1 MTNGESDARHAE
13 VLAEALACP
22 GTGPVGDSRTPMFGD
37 WLRGIW
43 AGSANPQRDGR
54 YVRTVRRTGR
64 MNPGTFYE
72 LTDGRGSFWQ
82 YPATSTVFIQ
92 TPAAAV
98 EGVAPPQAPS
108 ADGVPGMGGSD
119 A

>member
-1 MTNGESDARHAE
+1 MTNGEERERHAR

-22 GTGPVGDSRTPMFGD
+22 GAGPAGDSRAPVFGE

-43 AGSANPQRDGR
+43 AGDRNPQRDGR

-82 YPATSTVFIQ
+82 YPAESTVFIQ
-92 TPAAAV
+92 PIAAPATALPQSG
-98 EGVAPPQAPS
+98 EG
-108 ADGVPGMGGSD
+108 G
-119 A
+119 